1 MIDTDLSLEEKY
13 TSMNEIEHILAKSG
27 MYIGSIYG
35 EIIKSNLYKPD
46 INKIV
51 EINTVLYNAG
61 LVKLFDE
68 VFTNS
73 IDERRRKSKL
83 YDITQIDVKI
93 FKSGKVIIK
102 DNGGIPVKIHKVFK
116 EYLPKVLFGQLRTS
130 SNYTEERDGAGING
144 IGAKIANIYSSNFKL
159 TTSDGIKK
167 IELGWRNNMQ
177 ECYLEKVT
185 KSNNE
190 EHFSIFEFDI
200 ELFRFDNMKEIDIS
214 TARLIH
220 KRCIDGAGANPGLK
234 ITFETDVNEK
244 LNSEWLFKSFDEY
257 TKLYIE
263 DKNIPNIV
271 NHKFNN
277 GDEVTFVPNSHLN
290 HSFVNGAVCS
300 DSEGTHFKHVRKQIN
315 EYILKYLKTKDIE
328 LITDKDINS
337 KISYFINFSISNP
350 DYSSQTK
357 EKLTS
362 KISPHHLHLPKEF
375 LSKLD
380 ESEIMNQIIDYYN
393 LKYLAEEK
401 KKLRNLNKALK
412 NTKAKKLNSCSSK
425 DADSNDLFLF
435 EGTSAGNGFRSY
447 RDPMHQASYELR
459 GKVRNTLDL
468 SRERILENEEF
479 RELIGLQGLQFLEPK
494 LNLKN
499 VKYNRIIF
507 GTDADVDGMHIS
519 GLLLAFYCKHFP
531 ELIHAGKIYRL
542 QSPIIIVKVLK
553 TKEEIFFY
561 NVEEYKKR
569 EAEFVGK
576 SISSKYEISYF
587 KGLGSLEDHH
597 YEQLIQKPRLLKFK
611 LKDIKEYMKTVELWF
626 GKNAEL
632 RKEQLIYDG
641 EISSED
647 IY

>member
-1 MIDTDLSLEEKY
+1 
-13 TSMNEIEHILAKSG
+13 
-27 MYIGSIYG
+27 
-35 EIIKSNLYKPD
+35 
-46 INKIV
+46 
-51 EINTVLYNAG
+51 
-61 LVKLFDE
+61 
-68 VFTNS
+68 
-73 IDERRRKSKL
+73 
-83 YDITQIDVKI
+83 
-93 FKSGKVIIK
+93 
-102 DNGGIPVKIHKVFK
+102 
-116 EYLPKVLFGQLRTS
+116 
-130 SNYTEERDGAGING
+130 
-144 IGAKIANIYSSNFKL
+144 
-159 TTSDGIKK
+159 
-167 IELGWRNNMQ
+167 
-177 ECYLEKVT
+177 
-185 KSNNE
+185 
-190 EHFSIFEFDI
+190 
-200 ELFRFDNMKEIDIS
+200 
-214 TARLIH
+214 
-220 KRCIDGAGANPGLK
+220 
-234 ITFETDVNEK
+234 
-244 LNSEWLFKSFDEY
+244 
-257 TKLYIE
+257 
-263 DKNIPNIV
+263 
-271 NHKFNN
+271 
-277 GDEVTFVPNSHLN
+277 
-290 HSFVNGAVCS
+290 
-300 DSEGTHFKHVRKQIN
+300 
-315 EYILKYLKTKDIE
+315 
-328 LITDKDINS
+328 
-337 KISYFINFSISNP
+337 
-350 DYSSQTK
+350 
-357 EKLTS
+357 
-362 KISPHHLHLPKEF
+362 
-375 LSKLD
+375 
-380 ESEIMNQIIDYYN
+380 
-393 LKYLAEEK
+393 
-401 KKLRNLNKALK
+401 
-412 NTKAKKLNSCSSK
+412 
-425 DADSNDLFLF
+425 
-435 EGTSAGNGFRSY
+435 
-447 RDPMHQASYELR
+447 MHQASYELR